1 MFRRQRL
8 VTDPDNAVFDRRR
21 LVRIVS
27 ETVRARYGQP
37 VLIKLHGA
45 RRLKRVA
52 LGVCRNRAV
61 IPVEMNIAR
70 RRIMIAAQIYI
81 VFQ

>member
-1 MFRRQRL
+1 MFGRQRL

-21 LVRIVS
+21 LARIVS
-27 ETVRARYGQP
+27 KTVRARYGQP
-37 VLIKLHGA
+37 VLIKLHGSGILEHA
-45 RRLKRVA
+45 A

-61 IPVEMNIAR
+61 IPVEMYIAR

-81 VFQ
+81 IFQ